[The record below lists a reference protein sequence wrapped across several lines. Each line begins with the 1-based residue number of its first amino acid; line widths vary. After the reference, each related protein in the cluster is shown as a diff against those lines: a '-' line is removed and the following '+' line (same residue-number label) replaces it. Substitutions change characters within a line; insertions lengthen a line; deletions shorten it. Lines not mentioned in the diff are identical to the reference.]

1 MIYTDCP
8 LYGLN
13 SKRYLK
19 HLLGIENNDMMKQD
33 FVAKLISPYIDKKG
47 KTRLI
52 EPPSKEL
59 KKVQKKLKRLLGKIA
74 IPNNVFSGIKG
85 RSYADN
91 ALMHIGNS
99 PRNLFKID
107 LTAFF
112 PTISRNTVY
121 DFFYKDLKCSPD
133 VSRILTNL
141 TTIDLEKSNML
152 SPDEVYQFLNDKNVS
167 CFNHLISGAPTSQ
180 IMSYLVNNKMF
191 DEIQKISDENNI
203 TMTIYVDDVTFSSE
217 CWIPYC
223 FKEKVFRIIKKYGY
237 HISKKKV
244 KLYTKLYPKLVTGV
258 VIDSNGKPVVKNSI
272 RYKIIS
278 EFTYLKNHPNDVNSR
293 KRLKGLLIAARQV
306 DRNIFPTI
314 YNYAFEKLATST
326 Q

>member
-1 MIYTDCP
+1 
-8 LYGLN
+8 
-13 SKRYLK
+13 
-19 HLLGIENNDMMKQD
+19 MMKQD
-33 FVAKLISPYIDKKG
+33 CVAKLISPYIDKMG
-47 KTRLI
+47 KARLI

-59 KKVQKKLKRLLGKIA
+59 KKVQKKIKRLLGKIVVPDN
-74 IPNNVFSGIKG
+74 IFSGIKG

-91 ALMHIGNS
+91 AFMHIGNS

-121 DFFYKDLKCSPD
+121 EFFCKDLKCSPD

-141 TTIDLEKSNML
+141 TTIDLEKSNMVN
-152 SPDEVYQFLNDKNVS
+152 PDEVYQFLSDKNVS

-180 IMSYLVNNKMF
+180 IMSYLVNRKMF

-217 CWIPYC
+217 CWIPYR

-237 HISKKKV
+237 QISKKKV

-258 VIDSNGKPVVKNSI
+258 VIDYAGKPIVKNSI
-272 RYKIIS
+272 RYKIIN
-278 EFTYLKNHPNDVNSR
+278 EFKYLKKHPNDVNSR

-306 DRNIFPTI
+306 DRNIFPAI
-314 YNYAFEKLATST
+314 YNYAFKESSTST